1 VYNPCP
7 HPGESVAIPGN
18 NGVAGDSKSPLT
30 SCAFKEM
37 LNVKQDTKSKIFFI
51 NYFFCYT
58 KLTILWKIKK

>member
-18 NGVAGDSKSPLT
+18 KGVAADSKSPLT

-37 LNVKQDTKSKIFFI
+37 LNVKQDTKSKSFFI
-51 NYFFCYT
+51 
-58 KLTILWKIKK
+58 I